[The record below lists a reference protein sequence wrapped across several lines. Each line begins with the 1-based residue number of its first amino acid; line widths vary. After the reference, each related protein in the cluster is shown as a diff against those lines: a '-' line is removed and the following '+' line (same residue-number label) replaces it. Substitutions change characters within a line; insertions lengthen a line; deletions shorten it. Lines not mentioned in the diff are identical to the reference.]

1 MKNQFQVVNTE
12 KGKLLLVRTA
22 MAELINKMYPRSVL
36 STKEQAVLIPWTLE
50 ATQAVA
56 DAGSH
61 IVSPILVDYD
71 FPGQK
76 RPFKHQYKICS
87 FLTANKRAFC
97 FADMGTGKSLSC
109 AWAVDYLLKIGEVK
123 KILIVSPISVM
134 NATWVQEFFDVNPQV
149 TVTVLYGSR
158 EKREKLAEQNT
169 QVHIIN
175 YDGLKVIEN
184 EIRAN
189 AYDLVIIDECT
200 TYSVQP
206 DMKKD
211 KRTGKMKGYDSRWWT
226 AYRLFK
232 DTKYVWGL
240 TGTPTLRGV
249 EAAFGQAALVTPK
262 TVAGLTKYRFKERV
276 LRQVGPYTWVER
288 PDAHEQVAKVLS
300 PAIRIKKKDCIDL
313 PPVVSLYR
321 EVELS
326 DGQKRFYAELKR
338 GSYVEDGDLQVTAV
352 NGAVLMNKLLQVATG
367 AIYDDDNQAHKF
379 DVGSRITETIEA
391 IERARAES
399 DDPKLGK
406 TLVFVPF
413 KHTAEMLK
421 REIREQRKDWKIGVI
436 TGETSEKERSKIFAD
451 FQNEVH
457 PDLIIAT
464 PQTMSHGVTA
474 TAASCIVWF
483 GPCVSAETYVQACN
497 RIDRPGQRND
507 MTIIHL
513 YATPVEWKL
522 YKALQESRVSQSD
535 LLKMYND
542 FIKGL

>member
-1 MKNQFQVVNTE
+1 MNKQFKVINTE
-12 KGKLLLVRTA
+12 KGKLLFVRTT
-22 MAELINKMYPRSVL
+22 MADLIHRMYPRSIV
-36 STKEQAVLIPWTLE
+36 STTEQGILIPWKLD

-56 DAGSH
+56 DAGAH
-61 IVSPILVDYD
+61 VVSPMLVDYD
-71 FPGQK
+71 FPGRK
-76 RPFKHQYKICS
+76 RPFQHQYKICS
-87 FLTANKRAFC
+87 FLTTNKRAFC

-123 KILIVSPISVM
+123 KVLIVCPISVM
-134 NATWVQEFFDVNPQV
+134 KATWAQEFFDVNPAV
-149 TVTVLYGSR
+149 TVTVLYGSK
-158 EKREKLAEQNT
+158 EKREKLAEQAT

-184 EIRAN
+184 EVRAN

-206 DMKKD
+206 YIKKD
-211 KRTGKMKGYDSRWWT
+211 ARTKKMKGQDSRWWT

-232 DTKYVWGL
+232 DTRYVWGL

-249 EAAFGQAALVTPK
+249 EAAYGQAALITPK
-262 TVAGLTKYRFKERV
+262 TVAGVTRARFKERV
-276 LRQVGPYTWVER
+276 LRQINQFTWVER
-288 PDAHEQVAKVLS
+288 PDAHEEVAKVLS

-338 GSYVEDGDLQVTAV
+338 GSYVEESDLQVTAA

-379 DVGSRITETIEA
+379 DVSARVTETIEA
-391 IERARAES
+391 IEKARAES
-399 DDPKLGK
+399 DDPLKGK
-406 TLVFVPF
+406 SLVFVPF
-413 KHTAEMLK
+413 KHTAEMLR
-421 REIREQRKDWKIGVI
+421 RELSEQRKDWKVGII
-436 TGETSEKERSKIFAD
+436 TGETSEKNRSEIFAS
-451 FQNEVH
+451 FQSEMH
-457 PDLIIAT
+457 PDVIIAT

-474 TAASCIVWF
+474 TAASCIIWF

-522 YKALQESRVSQSD
+522 YKALQESRVSQAD

-542 FIKGL
+542 FVKGL